1 MKHKTQ
7 ISKIVKQARHFE
19 KKAASITPVQKT
31 HEKPITL
38 NYPQGEYFEGVGRR
52 KTAIARVRIY
62 RSAGDMIINDQTVD
76 RYFADRANAKAI
88 VSQPFELTKTQG
100 EFALTA
106 KVVGSGKASQLEA
119 IAHGVAR
126 ALVKFNPEF
135 KQFLREDDLLT
146 RDPRMKETRKAGRG
160 GKARRKRQSPK
171 R

>member
-7 ISKIVKQARHFE
+7 ISKIVKQAKHFE
-19 KKAASITPVQKT
+19 KKAASVVPPQKT
-31 HEKPITL
+31 HEKPSAL
-38 NYPQGEYFEGVGRR
+38 NYPQGEYFEGIGRR

-62 RSAGDMIINDQTVD
+62 RSAGDFIVNDQAVNHYFSD
-76 RYFADRANAKAI
+76 RSKAKEMIA
-88 VSQPFELTKTQG
+88 QPFELTKTQG

-106 KVVGSGKASQLEA
+106 KVIGSGKASQLDA
-119 IAHGVAR
+119 IVHGLAR

-135 KQFLREDDLLT
+135 KQFLKEDGLLT
-146 RDPRMKETRKAGRG
+146 RDPRMKETRKPGKG